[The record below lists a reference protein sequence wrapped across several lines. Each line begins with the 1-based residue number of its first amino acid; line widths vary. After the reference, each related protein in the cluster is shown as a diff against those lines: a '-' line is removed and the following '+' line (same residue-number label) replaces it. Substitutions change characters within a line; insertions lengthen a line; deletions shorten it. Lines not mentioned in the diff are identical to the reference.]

1 MQCIGGLAAE
11 LACIIY
17 LSSINTAID
26 IIIKFVALASIAKVD
41 DFYASALPADG
52 NKIKKPTKPLMI
64 RVNKRDWETYSE
76 NPEAKN
82 FHQMKEVGASRYFGR
97 FIFKFFRILYTSYI
111 FYFMPY
117 TALWLP
123 YVASLSDGSA

>member
-1 MQCIGGLAAE
+1 MQTLGGLAAE

-52 NKIKKPTKPLMI
+52 NKIKKGTKPLVI
-64 RVNKRDWETYSE
+64 RVHKRDWETFGE

-82 FHQMKEVGASRYFGR
+82 LEQMREVGSSRYFGR
-97 FIFKFFRILYTSYI
+97 FVFKFFRILYTSYI
-111 FYFMPY
+111 FYFLPY
-117 TALWLP
+117 TSLWLP
-123 YVASLSDGSA
+123 YATSLSDGNN